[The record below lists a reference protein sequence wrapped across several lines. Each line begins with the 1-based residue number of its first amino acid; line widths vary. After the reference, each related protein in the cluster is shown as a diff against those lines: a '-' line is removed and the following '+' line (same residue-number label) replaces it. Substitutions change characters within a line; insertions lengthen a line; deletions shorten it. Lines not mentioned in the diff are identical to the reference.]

1 MTEILFLIEE
11 DIDGSYT
18 ARAIGEPIFTQA
30 EDLDT
35 LKEMLR
41 DAVRCHFP
49 NTQTHPVVIHKYHVR
64 DRHDRF
70 KEVSL

>member
-1 MTEILFLIEE
+1 MTEILFVIKE

-18 ARAIGEPIFTQA
+18 ARAIGESIFTQA
-30 EDLDT
+30 EDIET

-49 NTQTHPVVIHKYHVR
+49 NTQTRPVVIHEFR
-64 DRHDRF
+64 IPDRGDRAPW
-70 KEVSL
+70 S